1 MRGKFRGHDTLY
13 GKAMPR
19 FPASAER
26 EYIRLVN
33 AYFRGI
39 KAVLEEEL
47 PTLKEEYQKKY
58 EDYKAVHMDGLFDF
72 DAFINSFFAKIQKRL
87 DDMEIFGKWIKD
99 LRKIGMITKKSE
111 IAEWKRMVKKTLNVD
126 LSEDY
131 YSGDFFDDLME
142 QWVSDN
148 VDLIKTVPN
157 DMLGR
162 MKQIVS
168 DGYRNGTRPKDMAEK
183 IQGVYGMSRGH
194 AQFIARDQISK
205 LNAKITQREHA
216 DAGVTEYV
224 WSSSGDERVRESHK
238 RLNGHIFKYSD
249 PPETDN
255 GRHCNPGEDYNC
267 RCVAIPVFK
276 EDTMSLALRDD
287 EETTT

>member
-1 MRGKFRGHDTLY
+1 MRGKFRGHDKLY

-19 FPASAER
+19 FPVSAER

-72 DAFINSFFAKIQKRL
+72 DEFVNSFFSKIQKRL
-87 DDMEIFGKWIKD
+87 DDMDIFGKWIKD

-168 DGYRNGTRPKDMAEK
+168 DGYQNGTRPKDMADK
-183 IQGVYGMSRGH
+183 IQDAYGMSRSH

-224 WSSSGDERVRESHK
+224 WSSSGDERVRESHR

-255 GRHCNPGEDYNC
+255 GRRCNPGEDYNC

-287 EETTT
+287 EETTS